1 MKNKTLKNITSQRLF
16 LPIFC
21 LALVLLVNI
30 ITTPN
35 FFSIEIR
42 DGVLYGYMID
52 IINRASELVILAVGM
67 TLVVSSSA
75 GTDISVGAIMAVSAA
90 VCCNI
95 LTGGERAV
103 TAYANPLILGFI
115 AALVVGAAIGCF
127 NGFLVSKLNIQPM
140 VATLIM
146 FTAGRGIAQLITDGQ
161 ITYVRVDSYR
171 ALPR

>member
-1 MKNKTLKNITSQRLF
+1 
-16 LPIFC
+16 
-21 LALVLLVNI
+21 
-30 ITTPN
+30 
-35 FFSIEIR
+35 
-42 DGVLYGYMID
+42 MID

-127 NGFLVSKLNIQPM
+127 NGLFSIKVKYPAYGGNSDHVYCRQRYC
-140 VATLIM
+140 
-146 FTAGRGIAQLITDGQ
+146 TADHRRTDHLCACRQLSCTGRFISRDF
-161 ITYVRVDSYR
+161 RF
-171 ALPR
+171 LPRFIVAVLVVALTSLHFQRKQPWACTSSL

>member
-1 MKNKTLKNITSQRLF
+1 
-16 LPIFC
+16 
-21 LALVLLVNI
+21 
-30 ITTPN
+30 
-35 FFSIEIR
+35 
-42 DGVLYGYMID
+42 MID

-171 ALPR
+171 VLALLSGISGSTPFIVAVLGSCPYFAAFKENSPGHVHPVCRYQQESIPVSRY